1 LAEGEKILGAI
12 ASSDYHGDYMDY
24 GPCEFSRIHVTTPQ
38 KEYTV
43 LIQGIKAGT
52 FWADHGKLLRNYE
65 FSLSSEDGIFRAYP
79 EGTLNLMGSQN
90 VLSVD
95 INVER
100 SETYADDFL
109 RFDLI
114 TNCSN
119 DDVIVKSK
127 LVAPEQSKFS
137 WLLPIMEEN
146 GRCFVRSRVVRE
158 SLEENKLSAYSNP
171 IFIVY

>member
-1 LAEGEKILGAI
+1 
-12 ASSDYHGDYMDY
+12 M
-24 GPCEFSRIHVTTPQ
+24 
-38 KEYTV
+38 
-43 LIQGIKAGT
+43 
-52 FWADHGKLLRNYE
+52 
-65 FSLSSEDGIFRAYP
+65 
-79 EGTLNLMGSQN
+79 MGSQN